1 MKRKTVNII
10 CIISIIL
17 LFGIT
22 FTYQKM
28 SINNLTT
35 DVKDIHSIVNESTYI
50 LIFVISAFLIFFSLL
65 LYLFIDRYQSLSLK
79 NEIKKQKIENP
90 INNFSELEF
99 KKEVFD
105 LYKKVKENYAERN
118 IDALKELLSKE
129 LFEKYKLKLEKEE
142 QEKTKSIIE
151 NIKMED
157 INIIKINDNINYYDI
172 LVNVRVTYKN
182 YIINEDSFIVKGD
195 VSKDITN
202 NIDLL
207 VVKNKRIK
215 EIKNCPNCYHT
226 LTNYDSNKCEYCNS
240 VIVESSDTL
249 KLAKEEKVKK

>member
-28 SINNLTT
+28 SIKVLTT
-35 DVKDIHSIVNESTYI
+35 DVKDIHSVVNESTYI
-50 LIFVISAFLIFFSLL
+50 LVFVISAFLIFLSLL
-65 LYLFIDRYQSLSLK
+65 LYLFIDRYQSLSIK
-79 NEIKKQKIENP
+79 NEVKKEKLENP
-90 INNFSELEF
+90 ISNFSELEF

-105 LYKKVKENYAERN
+105 IYKKVKESYVERN
-118 IDALKELLSKE
+118 LDFLKELLSNE
-129 LFEKYKLKLEKEE
+129 LFDIYKLKIEKQETE
-142 QEKTKSIIE
+142 QIKNIIE

-157 INIIKINDNINYYDI
+157 INIIKVNDNINYYEI
-172 LVNVRVTYKN
+172 LVRVKVTYKG
-182 YIINEDSFIVKGD
+182 YSINKDSFIVKGD
-195 VSKDITN
+195 ISKDITN
-202 NIDLL
+202 YINLTL
-207 VVKNKRIK
+207 VKNKRLK

-226 LTNYDSNKCEYCNS
+226 ITNYDTNKCQYCNS
-240 VIVESSDTL
+240 IIVESSDTL

>member
-17 LFGIT
+17 LFCIT

-35 DVKDIHSIVNESTYI
+35 DVKDIHSIVNDKTYI
-50 LIFVISAFLIFFSLL
+50 LIFVISAFLIFLSLL

-79 NEIKKQKIENP
+79 NEIKKQKLENP

-105 LYKKVKENYAERN
+105 LYKKVKENYVGRN
-118 IDALKELLSKE
+118 LNILKGLLSNE
-129 LFEKYKLKLEKEE
+129 LFEIYKLRIEKQEKEQIKNIVE
-142 QEKTKSIIE
+142 D
-151 NIKMED
+151 IKMED
-157 INIIKINDNINYYDI
+157 INIIKVNDYINYYDI
-172 LVNVRVTYKN
+172 SVKVKVTYKSYAVN
-182 YIINEDSFIVKGD
+182 NDSFIVKGD
-195 VSKDITN
+195 ITK
-202 NIDLL
+202 NITDYINLSII
-207 VVKNKRIK
+207 KNKRIK

-240 VIVESSDTL
+240 IIVESSDTL